1 MQLVICTV
9 APVAPHLL
17 QVTVSACGHESA
29 MIFFASCKR
38 SRASQIVN
46 RSSLGAMRQPGG
58 VSSGSRMV
66 ESIPADI
73 NARWAR
79 SASERYRNPCAGA
92 MSLLM
97 PNAPDQAG
105 RGNDVR
111 LSTERWSRPCLK
123 PVVERFLDATRQSHT
138 QAAKTPP
145 QRVAREIQTKKW
157 RETA

>member
-1 MQLVICTV
+1 
-9 APVAPHLL
+9 
-17 QVTVSACGHESA
+17 

-97 PNAPDQAG
+97 ANSV
-105 RGNDVR
+105 NMIN
-111 LSTERWSRPCLK
+111 
-123 PVVERFLDATRQSHT
+123 PVDANKR
-138 QAAKTPP
+138 ALGG
-145 QRVAREIQTKKW
+145 ILG
-157 RETA
+157 